1 MRRTSRHFNTTVTD
15 SPPSQARG
23 STEERCSAHAVGIDI
38 MSLAPGVFNAVE
50 YETAAVA
57 PAHEAAADQFDN
69 LSSNEV

>member
-1 MRRTSRHFNTTVTD
+1 
-15 SPPSQARG
+15 
-23 STEERCSAHAVGIDI
+23 